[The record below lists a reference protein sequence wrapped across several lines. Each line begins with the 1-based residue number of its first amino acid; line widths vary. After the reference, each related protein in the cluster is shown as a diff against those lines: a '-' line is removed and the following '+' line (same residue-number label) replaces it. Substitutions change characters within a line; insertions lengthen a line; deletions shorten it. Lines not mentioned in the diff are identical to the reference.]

1 MLLLPQN
8 RVMLSIN
15 LADIMAY
22 DAHVSVQLRQKKPVF
37 RKDDDNDDDN
47 DNNDDGLLSF
57 RVVVVDS
64 QM

>member
-1 MLLLPQN
+1 
-8 RVMLSIN
+8 MLSIN

-22 DAHVSVQLRQKKPVF
+22 DAHVSVQLRQKKPVY